1 MVFQL
6 IFPSNSKQE
15 WKSLLNRT
23 ENGNQSLHIS
33 FHLMLENNR
42 LIQRHQWLVP
52 KSVRRTNIRHK
63 ISRITEKNM
72 EKNGIACLPLCCSY
86 FHVLLFKWFL
96 SSDCV
101 VHNLWRCWRELWK
114 HFGSFHKNS
123 FFKEKNSFS
132 CDFASGIYAGFMN
145 LCIAC
150 VIIYE

>member
-63 ISRITEKNM
+63 ISRITEKTW
-72 EKNGIACLPLCCSY
+72 KKTASHVCLCAAVTFMCYYSNDSY
-86 FHVLLFKWFL
+86 QAIV
-96 SSDCV
+96 SCIIYDDADENC
-101 VHNLWRCWRELWK
+101 
-114 HFGSFHKNS
+114 GSFHKNS